1 MKILALDTATEACS
15 VALAIDDEII
25 ERQRLGRQHAE
36 RILEL
41 IEELLTEA
49 GLRPADLDAIAF
61 GRGPGMFTGLRIGAG
76 VTQGIAFAADLPVVP
91 VSTLLTLAQGLD
103 ADRVLAALDARM
115 GQVYWGCFVR
125 GDDGFMEAVSE
136 ERVDSPG
143 VVMPPPG
150 NWIGAG
156 SGWDQYNAE
165 LLPRLQTQVTGWQAQ
180 AFPSAVELAR
190 LGQRGVAL
198 GLAISAELAIPVYVR
213 DDVARKSTRQDS

>member
-1 MKILALDTATEACS
+1 
-15 VALAIDDEII
+15 
-25 ERQRLGRQHAE
+25 
-36 RILEL
+36 
-41 IEELLTEA
+41 
-49 GLRPADLDAIAF
+49 
-61 GRGPGMFTGLRIGAG
+61 
-76 VTQGIAFAADLPVVP
+76 
-91 VSTLLTLAQGLD
+91 LLTLAQGLD

-213 DDVARKSTRQDS
+213 DDVARKSARQDS